1 MSSINKF
8 TRFEFILLI
17 EMATYFDGCC
27 GENDVTHFYPMCI

>member
-17 EMATYFDGCC
+17 EMATYFDGC
-27 GENDVTHFYPMCI
+27 GENDVTHFYSMCI